1 MNRLSDRMLHA
12 IQAAGTNQARLAKAC
27 GTQPTTIR
35 DIVVKQTEPR
45 FRLLF
50 KIAEALNVSP
60 LWLAKGE
67 GRMRLE
73 KPSETLPRGE
83 LFVVP
88 VKGVCS
94 AGRWAEAPA
103 TSDVSTEELMIPE
116 QRYSELF
123 GLTVSGDS
131 MDKIYADGTILICC
145 PLSIY
150 TSQVRDGDH
159 VIAQRA
165 CAGEYET
172 TVKVISKDLAGRVWL
187 VPESTNAS
195 HQAVLAA
202 DASAETVEIIA
213 IVVGAYSRR

>member
-12 IQAAGTNQARLAKAC
+12 IQLAGTNQARLAKAC

-67 GRMRLE
+67 GRMRLVE
-73 KPSETLPRGE
+73 PSETPPRGE
-83 LFVVP
+83 LVVVP

-94 AGRWAEAPA
+94 AGRWAEVPA

-116 QRYSELF
+116 QRYAELF

-131 MDKIYADGTILICC
+131 MDKHYADGTILICC

-159 VIAQRA
+159 VIAQRVR
-165 CAGEYET
+165 AGEYET
-172 TVKVISKDLAGRVWL
+172 TVKAISKDLAGRVWL
-187 VPESTNAS
+187 APESTNAN
-195 HQAVLAA
+195 HQPFLAA
-202 DASAETVEIIA
+202 DTSAETVEIIA
-213 IVVGAYSRR
+213 VVVGAYSRR

>member
-50 KIAEALNVSP
+50 KIAKALNVSP

-67 GRMRLE
+67 GSMRAE
-73 KPSETLPRGE
+73 PSETPSRGD

-88 VKGVCS
+88 VKGACS
-94 AGRWAEAPA
+94 AVHWSGAPA
-103 TSDVSTEELMIPE
+103 TSDVSTEEMMLPE
-116 QRYSELF
+116 RRYSELF

-131 MDKIYADGTILICC
+131 MDKHYADGTILICC
-145 PLSIY
+145 PLSVY
-150 TSQVRDGDH
+150 PSKVKDGDH

-165 CAGEYET
+165 RAGEYET
-172 TVKVISKDLAGRVWL
+172 TVKSISKDLAGRVWL
-187 VPESTNAS
+187 APESTNAN
-195 HQAVLAA
+195 HQSILSA
-202 DASAETVEIIA
+202 DTSSETVEIIA
-213 IVVGAYSRR
+213 VVVGAYLRR